1 MPMVY
6 LDHNAATPLD
16 PRVLE
21 AMLPWLRGKWG
32 NASSRDHAFG
42 WDARDAV
49 EDARAH
55 VADLLHAGPHEIVF
69 TGGAS
74 ESSALCLQ
82 GVADACP
89 GPANLILSAVEH
101 EAVRGAARA
110 LARRG
115 AQVRELPVDGEGR
128 PDPAVLSGMLAAER
142 ADLVC
147 VQAANNETGVLPPFR
162 ELAEAAR
169 SKGARFFL
177 DAAQAAGKI
186 PLDLGGLDV
195 DFAAVS
201 AHKLYGPKGVGA
213 LFLRGGP
220 EAAALRS
227 PWDGGQEGGLRSG
240 TLDVPAIV
248 GFGEAC
254 RLASAEM
261 AGDAARMARLRDR
274 LEAALRARFPQIR
287 AHGAGAGRLPNTSN
301 LSFPGA
307 EGRAL
312 IRDMH
317 DVAASTRS
325 ACSSGSSEPSHVLTA
340 MGVAAPDAFA
350 SVRFSLGR
358 ATTEAD
364 IDHAVAKATEA
375 YARVLALRN

>member
-1 MPMVY
+1 MVY
-6 LDHNAATPLD
+6 LDHNATTPLD

-49 EDARAH
+49 EDARAQ
-55 VADLLHAGPHEIVF
+55 VAELLHAGQHEIVF
-69 TGGAS
+69 TAGAS
-74 ESSALCLQ
+74 EAAALCLH
-82 GVADACP
+82 GVANAGP
-89 GPANLILSAVEH
+89 GPASFIVSAVEH

-110 LARRG
+110 AALRG
-115 AQVRELPVDGEGR
+115 ARVREIPVDREGR
-128 PDPAVLSGMLAAER
+128 PDPAVLDALLSEPG

-147 VQAANNETGVLPPFR
+147 VQAANNETGVLPPIGD
-162 ELAEAAR
+162 LARAAR
-169 SKGARFFL
+169 SRGARFFA

-186 PLDLGGLDV
+186 PLDLAALGI

-201 AHKLYGPKGVGA
+201 AHKLYGPKGIGA
-213 LFLRGGP
+213 LYVRGGAA
-220 EAAALRS
+220 AAALPS

-254 RLASAEM
+254 RLAAAEM
-261 AGDAARMARLRDR
+261 AEDATRMARLRDR
-274 LEAALRARFPQIR
+274 LEAALGSRFPQVR
-287 AHGAGAGRLPNTSN
+287 AHGADAMRLPNTSN
-301 LSFPGA
+301 LMFPGA

-340 MGVAAPDAFA
+340 MGVAASNAFA

-358 ATTEAD
+358 ATTEAE
-364 IDHAVAKATEA
+364 IDYAAAKAAEA
-375 YARVLALRN
+375 YARILALRN

>member
-1 MPMVY
+1 MVY
-6 LDHNAATPLD
+6 LDHNATTPLD

-49 EDARAH
+49 EDARAQ
-55 VADLLHAGPHEIVF
+55 VAELLHAGQHEIVF

-74 ESSALCLQ
+74 ESAALCLH
-82 GVADACP
+82 GVADARP
-89 GPANLILSAVEH
+89 GSANLILSAVEH

-110 LARRG
+110 AASRG
-115 AQVRELPVDGEGR
+115 ARVRELPVDGEGR
-128 PDPAVLSGMLAAER
+128 HDPAVLDGLLSAAP

-147 VQAANNETGVLPPFR
+147 VQAANNETGVLPPLR
-162 ELAEAAR
+162 ELAETVR
-169 SKGARFFL
+169 SRGARFFA

-186 PLDLGGLDV
+186 NLDLAALGV

-213 LFLRGGP
+213 LYLRGGP
-220 EAAALRS
+220 AAAALRS

-261 AGDAARMARLRDR
+261 AEDAARMARLRDR
-274 LEAALRARFPQIR
+274 LEAVLRTRFPQIR
-287 AHGAGAGRLPNTSN
+287 IHGAGAARLPNTSN
-301 LSFPGA
+301 LAFPGA

-340 MGVAAPDAFA
+340 MGITAADAFA

-364 IDHAVAKATEA
+364 IDHAAAKAAEA
-375 YARVLALRN
+375 YARILALRN

>member
-1 MPMVY
+1 MVY
-6 LDHNAATPLD
+6 LDHNATTPLD

-32 NASSRDHAFG
+32 NASSRDHAYG

-49 EDARAH
+49 EDARAQ
-55 VADLLHAGPHEIVF
+55 VADLVHAGQHEIVF
-69 TGGAS
+69 TSGAS
-74 ESSALCLQ
+74 EAAALCLH

-89 GPANLILSAVEH
+89 GPASLVLSAVEH
-101 EAVRGAARA
+101 DAVRGAARSAA
-110 LARRG
+110 LRG
-115 AQVRELPVDGEGR
+115 ARVRELPVDGEGR
-128 PDPAVLSGMLAAER
+128 PDPAVLRALLSAER

-147 VQAANNETGVLPPFR
+147 VQAANNETGVLPPLE
-162 ELAEAAR
+162 ELTQAAHTF
-169 SKGARFFL
+169 GARVFA
-177 DAAQAAGKI
+177 DAAQAAGKV
-186 PLDLGGLDV
+186 PLDLAALGV
-195 DFAAVS
+195 DFAALS

-213 LFLRGGP
+213 LYLRGGP
-220 EAAALRS
+220 AAAALRS

-274 LEAALRARFPQIR
+274 LEATLLARYPQIR
-287 AHGAGAGRLPNTSN
+287 VHGAGAARLPNTSN
-301 LSFPGA
+301 LAFPGA
-307 EGRAL
+307 DGRAL

-340 MGVAAPDAFA
+340 MGITAPDAFA
-350 SVRFSLGR
+350 SIRFSLGR

-364 IDHAVAKATEA
+364 IDHAAVKAAEA
-375 YARVLALRN
+375 YARILALRN